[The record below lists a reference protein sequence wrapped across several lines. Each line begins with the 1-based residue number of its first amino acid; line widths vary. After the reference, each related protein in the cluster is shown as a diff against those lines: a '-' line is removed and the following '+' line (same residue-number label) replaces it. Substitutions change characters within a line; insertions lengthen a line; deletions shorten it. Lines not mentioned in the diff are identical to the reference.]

1 MKVALILPVEYS
13 GGTFRLFLNL
23 IRYFASHSELEL
35 VVGIPDDYINSV
47 KVNLDKV
54 HKEFSNIEVRGFNW
68 RILAA
73 KEVEDILPLHGVV
86 VHRFISKAYQVP
98 VDGHENFLD
107 CNFWFI
113 VSDRL
118 ACPLVP
124 LRPYG
129 IFVTDHLQR
138 YVPEIFGRKLF
149 QDVDGSAW
157 NFLRAVRNADLAVV
171 TSQGTAADVEMY
183 SGCLNMILQIPTTI
197 DIGQF
202 LSVASQCEQRGQDIT
217 ARPHCVWVTNTS
229 QHKNH
234 LRMLEAIRKYF
245 EEHNGTLDIVVT
257 GWGTDLFNP
266 QLVLEKDSSRQNVWG
281 HGYVRE
287 VRESVKSI
295 LGQWAAR
302 IHWAGEV
309 SNSEYIAIV
318 QNSQFLVHNVLADN
332 GTFSVIEAAA
342 LGRPAMSSDYPQM
355 RQLNEQFGL
364 GLHFFDAFDI
374 DETAKVMSE
383 LEGKPIHFN
392 SALQER
398 IEKFSWHSWDET
410 VITVINSIGSA
421 PRKEIACL

>member
-23 IRYFASHSELEL
+23 MRYFASHSRVEL
-35 VVGIPDDYINSV
+35 VVGIPDDYIKS
-47 KVNLDKV
+47 VNLELNQV
-54 HKEFSNIEVRGFNW
+54 CEEFPNIEVRGFNW
-68 RILAA
+68 KILAA
-73 KEVEDILPLHGVV
+73 REVEDILPLHGVV
-86 VHRFISKAYQVP
+86 VHQFISKAYQVP
-98 VDGHENFLD
+98 VDGQENFLD

-118 ACPLVP
+118 LRPLVP

-138 YVPEIFGRKLF
+138 YVPEIFGRKSF
-149 QDVDGSAW
+149 QDVNGLGW

-171 TSQGTAADVEMY
+171 TSEGTAADVEMY
-183 SGCLNMILQIPTTI
+183 SGCLNKILRIPTTF
-197 DIGQF
+197 DSEYF
-202 LSVASQCEQRGQDIT
+202 LGIASQHQPSHHNIT

-266 QLVLEKDSSRQNVWG
+266 QLVLKKDSFWQNAWG
-281 HGYVRE
+281 DSYVRE
-287 VRESVKSI
+287 VRESVNSI

-309 SNSEYIAIV
+309 NDSEYVAIV
-318 QNSQFLVHNVLADN
+318 RKSQFLVHNVLADN

-374 DETAKVMSE
+374 DEMAKVMSE

-392 SALQER
+392 SGLQER
-398 IEKFSWHSWDET
+398 IEKVSWHSWDET
-410 VITVINSIGSA
+410 VITAINSIGSA